1 MSLTVTEGNASREQA
16 RAAHH
21 DTEMT
26 QVSESGTRRRM
37 IFWIAV
43 AALLFASDARATNTS
58 QATPSPDNQPPT
70 KARSTDAKKKK
81 KKAGKK
87 DGASEQAE
95 KKPKAPEHPSWSPIP
110 AITLDFKARIES
122 EVRTA
127 TPALGLDQGQV
138 EWQDRRIG
146 VEGTAF
152 KRITFEVS
160 RELSEDFEAANGLSE
175 KTAWKDAYVNLRVNK
190 ALNIEAGRFKLP
202 FGREETTGETNLDF
216 VHRSLAARV
225 LSPGRDVGIMTHGR
239 LFDRRVSYEAGYF
252 TRDGD
257 NGRTSQTQG
266 GRDAVV
272 ARLEFTPFASL
283 ANRALAPLEVGV
295 AVADSRI
302 DDRLGV
308 RGRTV
313 LGDGIFFDR
322 VYVNGQRRRIGFD
335 AAWERGSG
343 SASAEYITV
352 SDERKAMG
360 FNGDDLPSVDAKAWY
375 VAGTWAITGE
385 RKHGRLEPRRDLL
398 RGGIGAV
405 ELSARVE
412 ELRFDAA
419 TYPGSAFGFP
429 SAAALSGNADRAI
442 TLGINWYLNH
452 YVKLQ
457 GNLVREWIEDPE
469 RSPAPAAGGRF
480 VSPVLLLQFRF

>member
-1 MSLTVTEGNASREQA
+1 M
-16 RAAHH
+16 
-21 DTEMT
+21 
-26 QVSESGTRRRM
+26 SESGTRRHV
-37 IFWIAV
+37 ICWLGV
-43 AALLFASDARATNTS
+43 AALLIGSDAFAQDTSLPLQLPPQETTRQSVDTAHS
-58 QATPSPDNQPPT
+58 QASRSPDNQPPA
-70 KARSTDAKKKK
+70 KADSTDARKKK
-81 KKAGKK
+81 KKAVKK
-87 DGASEQAE
+87 NGAGASEKSE
-95 KKPKAPEHPSWSPIP
+95 KKAKAPKHPSWSPIP
-110 AITLDFKARIES
+110 AITLDFKTRIES
-122 EVRTA
+122 EMRTA
-127 TPALGLDQGQV
+127 TPSLGLDQGQIQ
-138 EWQDRRIG
+138 WQDRRIG

-160 RELSEDFEAANGLSE
+160 RELSQDFETAHDLSE
-175 KTAWKDAYVNLRVNK
+175 KTAWKDTFVDVRVNR
-190 ALNIEAGRFKLP
+190 ALHVQAGRFKLP

-266 GRDAVV
+266 GRDGVV
-272 ARLEFTPFASL
+272 ARVEFMPFVSF
-283 ANRALAPLEVGV
+283 ANGALAPLEVGV
-295 AVADSRI
+295 AMADSQV
-302 DDRLGV
+302 DNRLGV

-335 AAWERGSG
+335 AAWERGPG
-343 SASAEYITV
+343 SVSAEYITS

-360 FNGDDLPSVDAKAWY
+360 FNGDDLPSVDAKSWY

-385 RKHGRLEPRRDLL
+385 RKHGRLEPRHDLL

-405 ELSARVE
+405 ELSVRVE
-412 ELRFDAA
+412 QLRFDAA
-419 TYPGSAFGFP
+419 TYPGSEFGVP
-429 SAAALSGNADRAI
+429 AATALSANADHAI
-442 TLGINWYLNH
+442 TLGINWYVNH

-457 GNLVREWIEDPE
+457 GNIVREWIEDPE

-480 VSPVLLLQFRF
+480 ISPVLLLQFQF